1 MDRGEF
7 QIEICAGGV
16 ESCQAA
22 LQGGADRVELCAA
35 LPEGG
40 ITPSYG
46 EIKVAREVLD
56 DKAAMHVMIRP
67 RGGDFVYSRLEL
79 DRMAVDI
86 DVCRLPGADGV
97 VFGCLLPDGSIDE
110 QACTRLMRHARGMNV
125 TFHRAFD
132 LCRDPLD
139 SLTTIAQLGFNR
151 ILTSGQQPRAEQ
163 GASLLRQ
170 LHEQAQGRI
179 HIMAGCG
186 IDESN
191 IARLCQDTG
200 LREFHFS
207 ARVPRPSRMQQ
218 ASTGIYMGTPCLGG
232 DEGSIEVTSAA
243 RVEAAIGQL
252 LQLPE
257 PHSATRKFN

>member
-1 MDRGEF
+1 MDRSEF
-7 QIEICAGGV
+7 KIEICAGGV

-35 LPEGG
+35 LSEEG

-56 DKAAMHVMIRP
+56 DKAAMHVIIRP

-86 DVCRLPGADGV
+86 DVCRLLGADGV

-110 QACTRLMRHARGMNV
+110 EACTRLMRHARGMNV

-132 LCRDPLD
+132 LCRDPL
-139 SLTTIAQLGFNR
+139 SSMATIARLGFNR
-151 ILTSGQQPRAEQ
+151 ILTSGQRPSAEQ
-163 GASLLRQ
+163 GASLLKQ
-170 LHEQAQGRI
+170 LREQAHGHI
-179 HIMAGCG
+179 AIMAGCG
-186 IDESN
+186 VNESN
-191 IARLCQDTG
+191 IARLCQATG

-207 ARVPRPSRMQQ
+207 ARVPRPSSMQQ
-218 ASTGIYMGTPCLGG
+218 ASTGVHMGSSG
-232 DEGSIEVTSAA
+232 DDSIEVTSAQ
-243 RVEAAIGQL
+243 RVKATIAQL
-252 LQLPE
+252 LQL
-257 PHSATRKFN
+257 

>member
-86 DVCRLPGADGV
+86 DVCRLLGADGV

-132 LCRDPLD
+132 LCRDPL
-139 SLTTIAQLGFNR
+139 
-151 ILTSGQQPRAEQ
+151 
-163 GASLLRQ
+163 
-170 LHEQAQGRI
+170 
-179 HIMAGCG
+179 
-186 IDESN
+186 
-191 IARLCQDTG
+191 
-200 LREFHFS
+200 
-207 ARVPRPSRMQQ
+207 
-218 ASTGIYMGTPCLGG
+218 
-232 DEGSIEVTSAA
+232 
-243 RVEAAIGQL
+243 
-252 LQLPE
+252 
-257 PHSATRKFN
+257 

>member
-86 DVCRLPGADGV
+86 DVCRLLGADGV
-97 VFGCLLPDGSIDE
+97 DNTEATIPDGADLSVYNDVMFVNHYATELAASDE
-110 QACTRLMRHARGMNV
+110 VKKA
-125 TFHRAFD
+125 
-132 LCRDPLD
+132 
-139 SLTTIAQLGFNR
+139 
-151 ILTSGQQPRAEQ
+151 
-163 GASLLRQ
+163 
-170 LHEQAQGRI
+170 
-179 HIMAGCG
+179 
-186 IDESN
+186 
-191 IARLCQDTG
+191 
-200 LREFHFS
+200 
-207 ARVPRPSRMQQ
+207 
-218 ASTGIYMGTPCLGG
+218 YLGG
-232 DEGSIEVTSAA
+232 
-243 RVEAAIGQL
+243 
-252 LQLPE
+252 
-257 PHSATRKFN
+257 